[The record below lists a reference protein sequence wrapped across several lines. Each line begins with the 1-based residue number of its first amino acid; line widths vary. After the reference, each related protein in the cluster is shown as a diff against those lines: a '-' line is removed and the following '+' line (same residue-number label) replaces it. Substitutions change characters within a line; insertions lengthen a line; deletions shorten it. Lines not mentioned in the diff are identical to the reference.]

1 MLLSIFMVIYLTM
14 KKLLSYLRIPFA
26 LAVILLVV
34 SGIIYSRISSS
45 SAPYLTSD
53 LDKVSPQKAGLLL
66 GTNKYFK
73 GKRLNLFFLL
83 RIDAAVGLYRA
94 KKIKYIIVSGN
105 SRPPNREAQDMREEL
120 ISRGIPSEVIFI
132 DYAGYRTLD
141 SVLRARDVF
150 GQDTFLVISQP
161 FHNERAVFIAR
172 QNGIRAYGY
181 NAGDVKAL
189 AIEIREFFARDKV
202 FLDMLFGVKA
212 RVSGKKVEMK

>member
-14 KKLLSYLRIPFA
+14 KKLLSYLRVPFA

-34 SGIIYSRISSS
+34 SSIIYGKISSS

-53 LDKVSPQKAGLLL
+53 IGKVPPHKAGLLL

-73 GKRLNLFFLL
+73 GERLNLFFLL
-83 RIDAAVGLYRA
+83 RIEAAVELYQA

-120 ISRGIPSEVIFI
+120 IRRGIPSEVIFT

-141 SVLRARDVF
+141 SVLRARDIF

-172 QNGIRAYGY
+172 QNGIKAYGY

-189 AIEIREFFARDKV
+189 AIEIREYFARDKV

-212 RVSGKKVEMK
+212 RVSGKKIILK